1 MPLDFPSTDAQPTP
15 ICPSILSLPQQATS
29 QKPYSVNPISGTP
42 STKHFFRPL
51 ERHQSRFTPEKCQN
65 CIFLKCC
72 QSVTANR
79 TATVKEN
86 CSFGLLFDH
95 SSYVEAAAASIRAT
109 GQSRPRHMTIPT
121 AAQPS
126 DSPNSVHHY
135 CLLKFTYRNIL
146 KPKENRHPI
155 SPKYHCI
162 LHYVPLFCLKVHF
175 GIPFLQSMSLRP
187 IKLLARSRLSIYE
200 VKKMASKY
208 NLND

>member
-126 DSPNSVHHY
+126 DSPKS
-135 CLLKFTYRNIL
+135 CASLLPTEIHLSEHSEAQKEKTSYRSQI
-146 KPKENRHPI
+146 
-155 SPKYHCI
+155 
-162 LHYVPLFCLKVHF
+162 PLVCLKVHF
-175 GIPFLQSMSLRP
+175 GIPFLQIMSLRP

>member
-121 AAQPS
+121 AAQPQIHLILCIITEIHLS
-126 DSPNSVHHY
+126 EHSEAQREQTSY
-135 CLLKFTYRNIL
+135 KSQISLYFTLRTTVL
-146 KPKENRHPI
+146 SQGPFWH
-155 SPKYHCI
+155 
-162 LHYVPLFCLKVHF
+162 PLFTD
-175 GIPFLQSMSLRP
+175 
-187 IKLLARSRLSIYE
+187 YE
-200 VKKMASKY
+200 PKT
-208 NLND
+208 N

>member
-15 ICPSILSLPQQATS
+15 ICPSILPLPQQATS

-51 ERHQSRFTPEKCQN
+51 ERHQGLPLRNVRN

-95 SSYVEAAAASIRAT
+95 SRYVEAAAASIRAT
-109 GQSRPRHMTIPT
+109 GQSRPRHTTIPT

-126 DSPNSVHHY
+126 DSRKS
-135 CLLKFTYRNIL
+135 CASLLPTEIHLSAHSEAQKD
-146 KPKENRHPI
+146 NRHPI
-155 SPKYHCI
+155 GPKYHCT
-162 LHYVPLFCLKVHF
+162 LHYIPLFCLKVHF
-175 GIPFLQSMSLRP
+175 GIPFY
-187 IKLLARSRLSIYE
+187 RL
-200 VKKMASKY
+200 
-208 NLND
+208 

>member
-15 ICPSILSLPQQATS
+15 ICPSILPLPQQATS

-51 ERHQSRFTPEKCQN
+51 ERHQGLPLRNVRN

-95 SSYVEAAAASIRAT
+95 SRYVEAAAASIRAT
-109 GQSRPRHMTIPT
+109 GQSRPHHMTIPT

-126 DSPNSVHHY
+126 DSRKS
-135 CLLKFTYRNIL
+135 CASLLPTEIHLSAHSEAQKD
-146 KPKENRHPI
+146 NRHPI
-155 SPKYHCI
+155 
-162 LHYVPLFCLKVHF
+162 
-175 GIPFLQSMSLRP
+175 
-187 IKLLARSRLSIYE
+187 
-200 VKKMASKY
+200 
-208 NLND
+208 